1 MLAYIKDILYLCSV
15 NERQQHLKFNPLK
28 SKVMMYEV
36 KFHIQRNGVTYRQ
49 TFENYSNAWRYGQ
62 LLEKRNIHYII
73 NPVNN

>member
-1 MLAYIKDILYLCSV
+1 
-15 NERQQHLKFNPLK
+15 
-28 SKVMMYEV
+28 MYEV